1 MKINFVC
8 HGNICRSPMA
18 EFVFKDML
26 NKEGIN
32 NISVSSSATSYEEIG
47 NDTHYG
53 TKRVLDKYNI
63 PYTKRKAVHFEK
75 SDYKNFDLIIVM
87 DKNNIRNLLRII
99 GSDKDNKV
107 HMLLEYGNNIRDISD
122 PWYTGNF
129 EKTYDD
135 IVEGCTGLLNY
146 IKSNN
151 ML

>member
-1 MKINFVC
+1 
-8 HGNICRSPMA
+8 MA

>member
-32 NISVSSSATSYEEIG
+32 NISVSSSATSYEEIS

-135 IVEGCTGLLNY
+135 IIEGCTGLLNY